1 MDVSLSELRELVMD
15 REAWHAAIHEVAK
28 SRTQLSHWIDLNL
41 ILHLIMPYYTV
52 CSRDH
57 GVKNT
62 FNECYYFN
70 VTNLDNIKKQRHH
83 FADKGPYS
91 QSHGFFSSHVQMWEL
106 DHKEGWAPKNWCFQR
121 VVLEKTSE
129 SPLDSKEIKPI
140 NHKRNQCWIFTRRT
154 DAEIKAKILWAPD
167 VKSWITGKD
176 PDAGKDWG
184 QEEKGMAEDEM
195 VG

>member
-1 MDVSLSELRELVMD
+1 MVLKTLLMS
-15 REAWHAAIHEVAK
+15 AA
-28 SRTQLSHWIDLNL
+28 TL
-41 ILHLIMPYYTV
+41 INI
-52 CSRDH
+52 
-57 GVKNT
+57 
-62 FNECYYFN
+62 
-70 VTNLDNIKKQRHH
+70 TNLDNIKKQRHH
-83 FADKGPYS
+83 FADKVPYS
-91 QSHGFFSSHVQMWEL
+91 QNQGFFSSHVQMWEL
-106 DHKEGWAPKNWCFQR
+106 DYTDGWVPKNRCFQT
-121 VVLEKTSE
+121 VMLEKTSE